1 MRNSNVNGTHL
12 VNRETPDIFSLRE
25 LNNIIII
32 MALILLL
39 YLRLIKG
46 YFNLNR
52 ATRTVGS

>member
-1 MRNSNVNGTHL
+1 MRNSNVNTHL